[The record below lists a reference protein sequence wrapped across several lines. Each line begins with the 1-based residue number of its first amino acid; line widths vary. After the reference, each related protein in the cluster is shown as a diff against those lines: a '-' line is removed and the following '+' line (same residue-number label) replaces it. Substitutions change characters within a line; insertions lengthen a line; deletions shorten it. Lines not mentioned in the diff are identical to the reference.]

1 MFWRHRRHTGA
12 ALSDRATW
20 LQTVRQAVEDCRTAR
35 VISAEAIIQ
44 KTRSLAASNPVA
56 HASSPSAI
64 ESVMAS
70 QVHVPL
76 PDLRLFNQL
85 MGSSPC
91 RDDAGREAFG
101 ACADDASPERQNT
114 QFFA

>member
-1 MFWRHRRHTGA
+1 
-12 ALSDRATW
+12 
-20 LQTVRQAVEDCRTAR
+20 
-35 VISAEAIIQ
+35 
-44 KTRSLAASNPVA
+44 
-56 HASSPSAI
+56 
-64 ESVMAS
+64 
-70 QVHVPL
+70 L